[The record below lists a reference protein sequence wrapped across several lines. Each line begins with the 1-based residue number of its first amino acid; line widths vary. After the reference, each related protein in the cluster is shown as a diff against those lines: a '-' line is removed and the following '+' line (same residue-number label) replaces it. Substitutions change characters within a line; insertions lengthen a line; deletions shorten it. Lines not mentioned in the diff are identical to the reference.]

1 MDKYKVLKQYFG
13 YDGFRPGQESIIDAI
28 LSGRDAFGIMP
39 TGGGKSICYQIPAL
53 MLPGVTFVVSPLISL
68 MTDQVM
74 QLKES
79 GVPAAYINSTLTASQ
94 LNTVYRNLYS
104 GMYKIIYVAPERLET
119 EEFRYASGNL
129 DISLFAVDEAHC
141 ISQWG
146 QDFRPSYLKIPE
158 FLATLGKRP
167 IVSAFTAT
175 ATEKVRSD
183 IENLLG
189 LISPEKVIT
198 SFDRPNFYFDVLK
211 PKNKFKAALSLVK
224 ERNGKSGI
232 IYCATRSKV
241 ETVCEKLCDEGISAT
256 RYHAGLEDSERS
268 ANQED
273 FLYDKKSVMVATNA
287 FGMGINKSNVNYVI
301 HYNMPK
307 SLEEYYQEAGRAGRD
322 GENADCILMYG
333 VSDIITAKF
342 LVGNGT
348 EMQDSELWEMY
359 PKEMERLKA
368 MTEYC
373 ENTGCYRG
381 KILDYFGE
389 EHEETCGNCGECK
402 GEFETCDVTVE
413 AQKILSCIERIYRK
427 KGFYLGK
434 TMVVGTLRGRRSERI
449 LDYGLNTLPVYGI
462 MKDDS
467 HEYVEKIFDHLC
479 KIGYIITDGEYKTAR
494 PSMLSQYVLKGEEKV
509 LMTFKKQSE
518 AEKIEKKSERRK
530 KKKASQ
536 TEVNVSTDLFEIL
549 RKLRLEIATEEKQP
563 PFVIFHDSTLRDMV
577 AKKPKNHNELLEVSG
592 IGERKAKKYGE
603 AFLSAITEYVEKE
616 TAVSPTKTDDAVT
629 DEKKTKKEYMSYI
642 DPCET
647 DRLKRKAAMDMDSLW
662 KSKENAMDE
671 GTFEKDNSELLS
683 TDAVKAQRN
692 ENHKDRDSFSTV
704 LYEAYRFLSEQPDR
718 SPEGVPPKVTSMLT
732 YGGRIYNT
740 VSFEKG
746 TKLSSDE
753 RRVLS
758 LMTREYDTR
767 VIQMVTLWKDG
778 SVYGTSP
785 NLLSRL
791 FELDR
796 ANRNTQVLVAVNPR
810 TKYDGRY
817 EPNEFKTI
825 QLKELIQE

>member
-1 MDKYKVLKQYFG
+1 MDKYEVLKRYFG

-68 MTDQVM
+68 MQDQVM

-79 GVPAAYINSTLTASQ
+79 GVPAAYINSMLTVSQ

-119 EEFRYASGNL
+119 EEFRYAAENL

-158 FLATLGKRP
+158 FLDVLGKRP
-167 IVSAFTAT
+167 VVSAFTAT

-189 LISPEKVIT
+189 LISPEKAIT
-198 SFDRPNFYFDVLK
+198 SFDRPNLYFDVLK
-211 PKNKFKAALSLVK
+211 PKNKFKAVLSLVK
-224 ERNGKSGI
+224 ERKDKSGI

-241 ETVCEKLCDEGISAT
+241 ETVCEKLCEAGVPST

-273 FLYDKKSVMVATNA
+273 FLYDRKSVMVATNA

-322 GENADCILMYG
+322 GENADCILLYG

-348 EMQDSELWEMY
+348 ELSDSELWEMY
-359 PKEMERLKA
+359 PKEMERLKV
-368 MTEYC
+368 MTDYC
-373 ENTGCYRG
+373 EASGCYRG

-389 EHEETCGNCGECK
+389 EHGDSCGNCGECN
-402 GEFETCDVTVE
+402 GEFEIRDVTVE

-434 TMVVGTLRGRRSERI
+434 TMVVGTLRGMKFGKL
-449 LDYGLNTLPVYGI
+449 LDYGLDSLPVYGI

-467 HEYVEKIFDHLC
+467 HGYVEKIFEYLC
-479 KIGYIITDGEYKTAR
+479 KEGYILINEEYKSAR
-494 PSMLSQYVLKGEEKV
+494 TSQLSQGVLKGEEKV
-509 LMTFKKQSE
+509 LMPFKKQSE
-518 AEKIEKKSERRK
+518 AEKAEKESGRRK
-530 KKKASQ
+530 KKKSSQ
-536 TEVNVSTDLFEIL
+536 TDANANTDLFEVL
-549 RKLRLEIATEEKQP
+549 RKLRLEIATEERQP
-563 PFVIFHDSTLRDMV
+563 PFVIFHDSTLRDMAV
-577 AKKPKNHNELLEVSG
+577 KKPANRDELLEVSG
-592 IGERKAKKYGE
+592 IGARKAEKYGE
-603 AFLSAITEYVEKE
+603 AFLRAIAEYCDENPQSELQYSDIEKVERSRLSQMEKEQKKREAAQAMDSILGFSSKESNTEIKSAIYPDEQKSTANPKDGFDALLREARIVLSEYP
-616 TAVSPTKTDDAVT
+616 AVNEDGIPV
-629 DEKKTKKEYMSYI
+629 
-642 DPCET
+642 
-647 DRLKRKAAMDMDSLW
+647 KATVILTSNG
-662 KSKENAMDE
+662 SIY
-671 GTFEKDNSELLS
+671 S
-683 TDAVKAQRN
+683 AVK
-692 ENHKDRDSFSTV
+692 KDK
-704 LYEAYRFLSEQPDR
+704 PGGM
-718 SPEGVPPKVTSMLT
+718 SPEESKMISQM
-732 YGGRIYNT
+732 I
-740 VSFEKG
+740 K
-746 TKLSSDE
+746 
-753 RRVLS
+753 
-758 LMTREYDTR
+758 EYDTR
-767 VIQMVTLWKDG
+767 VLKMLTMWHDG
-778 SVYGTSP
+778 SVFGTSP
-785 NLLSRL
+785 TVLKRL
-791 FELDR
+791 FELER
-796 ANRNTQVLVAVNPR
+796 ANRNADILVSKNTRIKYEGSFISEDYNV
-810 TKYDGRY
+810 TK
-817 EPNEFKTI
+817 
-825 QLKELIQE
+825 LKEFL